1 MPLVFRPISAITLTF
16 LLGLI
21 GFATPLA
28 AADNE
33 MFRGKTI
40 TYIVSTSAGGIY
52 DAQSRLL
59 ARFLQTQLP
68 GARILVRNVPGAGHI
83 IGANTIY
90 ASRPDGLTIGT
101 FNTGLIYAQMLERPG
116 IRFDLSKMSYI
127 AKATSDTRALLVS
140 KNSNLST
147 IEDLFVSETPIMFA
161 AAGVGSAAYIETRIL
176 QDALNLPLQLVPG
189 FDGTEAELSMLR
201 GEVAAQVGTA
211 TSLQPFV
218 DNGNGHFVLILSDS
232 DAYAGV
238 PRADDYAQDD
248 RGRELLALISTL
260 SHIGRL
266 TAGPPGLAPETLRV
280 LRDAVI
286 AAMSDPGYIAEG
298 ERLGLPM
305 DPAPGDRVEV
315 MVKQALA
322 QSPEMIAL
330 LKIAAREQ

>member
-1 MPLVFRPISAITLTF
+1 MFRPISAITLTF

-40 TYIVSTSAGGIY
+40 TYIVSTGAGGIY

-68 GARILVRNVPGAGHI
+68 GVRILVRNVPGAGHI

-140 KNSNLST
+140 ENSNLST
-147 IEDLFVSETPIMFA
+147 IEDLLESETPIMFA

-176 QDALNLPLQLVPG
+176 QDTLNLPLQLIPG

-218 DNGNGHFVLILSDS
+218 DNGNGHFVLMLSNS

-238 PRADDYAQDD
+238 PRADDYARDD
-248 RGRELLALISTL
+248 RGRELLELISTL
-260 SHIGRL
+260 SQIGRL
-266 TAGPPGLAPETLRV
+266 TAGPPGMAPETLRV

-286 AAMSDPGYIAEG
+286 AAMSDPIYIAEG

-330 LKIAAREQ
+330 LKIAASEQ